1 MLELLLKAKYFHEIY
16 NHFIHKFR
24 GKTKFL
30 TQRRI
35 VMKKIMNVLFYHL
48 MQYESNKQSFLF
60 SIKQNETFSIT
71 TYEL

>member
-1 MLELLLKAKYFHEIY
+1 MLELLLKAKYFREIY

-48 MQYESNKQSFLF
+48 MEYESNKQ
-60 SIKQNETFSIT
+60 
-71 TYEL
+71 